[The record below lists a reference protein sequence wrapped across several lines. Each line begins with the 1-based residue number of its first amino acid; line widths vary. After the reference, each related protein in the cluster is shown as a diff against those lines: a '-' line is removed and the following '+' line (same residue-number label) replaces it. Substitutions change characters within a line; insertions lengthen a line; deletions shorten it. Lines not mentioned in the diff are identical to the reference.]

1 MKRIW
6 MSALLLLTALF
17 AACAQAETVYDRGTM
32 YGVMTVYEQPDSLSD
47 VRMVYFSGTPVEVLE
62 SVEDG
67 AGQVFV
73 HVCVANQLEGYVLT
87 RDSGENEVVLFSEGA
102 ADGPKG
108 ILPMLVANPGGRGI
122 VNLRDRP
129 SRSGRV
135 LAEIPNGTTVEVMG
149 VKEDDTHVLASW
161 AHVRAGGQTGF
172 MQLDLLTVPNT
183 EAYWQ
188 AMAGTYMV
196 LPMRSCSLNDVRPF
210 DPPEITAEALAQELT
225 EPKSREQVRQFFA
238 SLGMEITEEEA
249 YYLETGEPFLTAP
262 SKPEIQQI
270 DADLS
275 EGKALALVKTQLY
288 SFLLETRADG
298 KTVLLDMLTEFDAM
312 RTERIGRTTWLV
324 GRMGGPMDGGRGEYG
339 CWYNLETRGAD
350 IIYAEYTSESYLGGS
365 LCTGTWASED
375 CLIYALTEKT
385 QTEKTQTEGESVA
398 VTSQI
403 TIEGIRGVYTAG
415 DIRRESVFEKTLRRE
430 YVYDASRGRLVI
442 AGAQ

>member
-17 AACAQAETVYDRGTM
+17 AACAQAETVYDRGPM

-385 QTEKTQTEGESVA
+385 QTEGESVA

-403 TIEGIRGVYTAG
+403 TIEGIRGIYTAK
-415 DIRRESVFEKTLRRE
+415 DIRRESLFEKTLRRE

>member
-17 AACAQAETVYDRGTM
+17 AARAQAETVYDRGTM

-67 AGQVFV
+67 AGQAFT

-129 SRSGRV
+129 SRRGRV

-183 EAYWQ
+183 EAYWL
-188 AMAGTYMV
+188 AMVGTYMV

-324 GRMGGPMDGGRGEYG
+324 GRMGGPLDGGRGEYG

-350 IIYAEYTSESYLGGS
+350 ILYAEYTSESYLGGS

-385 QTEKTQTEGESVA
+385 QTEGESVA

-403 TIEGIRGVYTAG
+403 TIEGIRGVYTAE
-415 DIRRESVFEKTLRRE
+415 DIRRESVFEKTLCRE
-430 YVYDASRGRLVI
+430 YVYDASRGCLVI

>member
-17 AACAQAETVYDRGTM
+17 AARAQAETVYDRGTM

-67 AGQVFV
+67 AGQVFT

-108 ILPMLVANPGGRGI
+108 ILPMLVTNPGGRGI

-129 SRSGRV
+129 SRRGRV

-183 EAYWQ
+183 EAYWL
-188 AMAGTYMV
+188 AMVGTYMV

-210 DPPEITAEALAQELT
+210 DPPEITAEALAQALI
-225 EPKSREQVRQFFA
+225 EPKSMEQVRQFFA
-238 SLGMEITEEEA
+238 SLGMEITEDEA
-249 YYLETGEPFLTAP
+249 YYLETGEPFLTDP
-262 SKPEIQQI
+262 GKPEIQTI

-324 GRMGGPMDGGRGEYG
+324 GRMGGPLDGGRGEYG

-350 IIYAEYTSESYLGGS
+350 ILYAEYTSESYLGGS

-385 QTEKTQTEGESVA
+385 QTEGESVA

-403 TIEGIRGVYTAG
+403 TIEGIRGVYTAE
-415 DIRRESVFEKTLRRE
+415 DIRRESVFEKTLCRE

>member
-17 AACAQAETVYDRGTM
+17 AARAQAETVYDRGTM

-47 VRMVYFSGTPVEVLE
+47 IRMVYFSGTPVEVLE

-67 AGQVFV
+67 AGRVFT

-129 SRSGRV
+129 SRRGRV

-149 VKEDDTHVLASW
+149 VKEDDTQVLASW

-183 EAYWQ
+183 EAYWL
-188 AMAGTYMV
+188 AMVGTYMV

-225 EPKSREQVRQFFA
+225 EPKSREQVRRFFA

-270 DADLS
+270 DADLN

-324 GRMGGPMDGGRGEYG
+324 GRMGGPLDGGRGEYG

-350 IIYAEYTSESYLGGS
+350 ILYAEYTSESYLGGS

-385 QTEKTQTEGESVA
+385 QTEGESVA

-403 TIEGIRGVYTAG
+403 TIEGIRGVYTAE
-415 DIRRESVFEKTLRRE
+415 DIRRESVFEKTLCRE
-430 YVYDASRGRLVI
+430 YVYDASRGCLVI

>member
-1 MKRIW
+1 MNVYAKPD
-6 MSALLLLTALF
+6 LLSEHL
-17 AACAQAETVYDRGTM
+17 
-32 YGVMTVYEQPDSLSD
+32 MT
-47 VRMVYFSGTPVEVLE
+47 YFSGTPVDVMENV
-62 SVEDG
+62 
-67 AGQVFV
+67 AGQEDEIYA
-73 HVCVANQLEGYVLT
+73 HVRVAGQIEGYAQIW
-87 RDSGENEVVLFSEGA
+87 DGHGNETVLFSEEA
-102 ADGPKG
+102 AEVPCG

-129 SRSGRV
+129 SRRGRV

-183 EAYWQ
+183 EAYWL
-188 AMAGTYMV
+188 AMVGTYMV

-210 DPPEITAEALAQELT
+210 DPPEITAEALAQALA

-238 SLGMEITEEEA
+238 SLGMEITEDEA

-262 SKPEIQQI
+262 SKPEIQTI

-275 EGKALALVKTQLY
+275 DGKALALVKTRRY

-324 GRMGGPMDGGRGEYG
+324 GRRGGPLDGGRGEYG

-350 IIYAEYTSESYLGGS
+350 ILYAEFTVESYMGGS

-375 CLIYALTEKT
+375 CLIYRLTE
-385 QTEKTQTEGESVA
+385 ETQTEGESVA

-403 TIEGIRGVYTAG
+403 TIEGIRGLYTAK
-415 DIRRESVFEKTLRRE
+415 DIQRESVFEKTLRRE

>member
-1 MKRIW
+1 MCP
-6 MSALLLLTALF
+6 
-17 AACAQAETVYDRGTM
+17 AAFC
-32 YGVMTVYEQPDSLSD
+32 
-47 VRMVYFSGTPVEVLE
+47 
-62 SVEDG
+62 
-67 AGQVFV
+67 
-73 HVCVANQLEGYVLT
+73 
-87 RDSGENEVVLFSEGA
+87 
-102 ADGPKG
+102 
-108 ILPMLVANPGGRGI
+108 GRGI

-129 SRSGRV
+129 SRSGRI

-149 VKEDDTHVLASW
+149 VKEDDMHVLASW

-172 MQLDLLTVPNT
+172 MQLDLLAVPNT
-183 EAYWQ
+183 EAYWL

-210 DPPEITAEALAQELT
+210 DPPEITAEALAQALAG
-225 EPKSREQVRQFFA
+225 PKSWEQVRQFFA
-238 SLGMEITEEEA
+238 SLGMEITEDEA

-262 SKPEIQQI
+262 SKPEIQTI
-270 DADLS
+270 DADLGD
-275 EGKALALVKTQLY
+275 GKALALVKTHLY

-324 GRMGGPMDGGRGEYG
+324 GRMGGPLDGGRGEYG

-350 IIYAEYTSESYLGGS
+350 ILYAEYTSESYLGGS

-385 QTEKTQTEGESVA
+385 QTEGESVA

-403 TIEGIRGVYTAG
+403 TIEGIRGLYTAK
-415 DIRRESVFEKTLRRE
+415 DIQRESVFEKTLRRE
-430 YVYDASRGRLVI
+430 YVYDASRGCLVI

>member
-17 AACAQAETVYDRGTM
+17 AARAQAETVYDRGTM

-67 AGQVFV
+67 AGQVFT

-129 SRSGRV
+129 SRRGRV

-172 MQLDLLTVPNT
+172 MQLDLLTVPNM
-183 EAYWQ
+183 EAYWL
-188 AMAGTYMV
+188 AMVGTYMV

-324 GRMGGPMDGGRGEYG
+324 GRMGGPLDGGRGEYG

-350 IIYAEYTSESYLGGS
+350 ILYAEYTSESYLGGS

-385 QTEKTQTEGESVA
+385 QTEGESVA

-403 TIEGIRGVYTAG
+403 TIEGIRGVYTAE
-415 DIRRESVFEKTLRRE
+415 DIRRESVFEKTLCRE
-430 YVYDASRGRLVI
+430 YVYDASRGCLVI

>member
-17 AACAQAETVYDRGTM
+17 AARAQAETVYDRGTM

-67 AGQVFV
+67 AGQVFT

-129 SRSGRV
+129 SRRGRV

-183 EAYWQ
+183 EAYWL
-188 AMAGTYMV
+188 AMVGTYMV

-225 EPKSREQVRQFFA
+225 EPKSREQVRRFFA

-324 GRMGGPMDGGRGEYG
+324 GRMGGPLDGGRGEYG

-350 IIYAEYTSESYLGGS
+350 ILYAEFTVESYMGGS

-375 CLIYALTEKT
+375 CLIYTLTE
-385 QTEKTQTEGESVA
+385 ETQTEGESVA

-403 TIEGIRGVYTAG
+403 TIEGIRGVYTAE
-415 DIRRESVFEKTLRRE
+415 DIRRESVFEKTLCRE
-430 YVYDASRGRLVI
+430 YVYDASRGCLVI

>member
-1 MKRIW
+1 
-6 MSALLLLTALF
+6 
-17 AACAQAETVYDRGTM
+17 M

-67 AGQVFV
+67 AGQVFT

-129 SRSGRV
+129 SRRGRV

-183 EAYWQ
+183 EAYWL
-188 AMAGTYMV
+188 AMVGTYMV

-225 EPKSREQVRQFFA
+225 EPKSRKQVRRFFA

-324 GRMGGPMDGGRGEYG
+324 GRMGGPLDGGRGEYG

-350 IIYAEYTSESYLGGS
+350 ILYAEFTVESYMGGS

-375 CLIYALTEKT
+375 CLIYALTE
-385 QTEKTQTEGESVA
+385 ETQTEGESVA

-403 TIEGIRGVYTAG
+403 TIEGIRGLYTAK
-415 DIRRESVFEKTLRRE
+415 DIQRESVFEKTLRRE
-430 YVYDASRGRLVI
+430 YVYDASRGCLVI

>member
-172 MQLDLLTVPNT
+172 IQLDLLTVPNT

-385 QTEKTQTEGESVA
+385 QTEGESVA

>member
-17 AACAQAETVYDRGTM
+17 AARAQAETVYDRGTM

-67 AGQVFV
+67 AGQAFT

-129 SRSGRV
+129 SRRGRV

-172 MQLDLLTVPNT
+172 MQLDLLAVPNT
-183 EAYWQ
+183 EAYWL
-188 AMAGTYMV
+188 AMVGTYMV

-225 EPKSREQVRQFFA
+225 EPKSREQVRRFFA

-324 GRMGGPMDGGRGEYG
+324 GRMGGPLDGGRGEYG

-350 IIYAEYTSESYLGGS
+350 ILYAEYTSESYLGGS

-385 QTEKTQTEGESVA
+385 QTEGESVA

-403 TIEGIRGVYTAG
+403 TIEGIRGVYTAE
-415 DIRRESVFEKTLRRE
+415 DIRRESVFEKTLCRE
-430 YVYDASRGRLVI
+430 YVYDASRGCLVI

>member
-17 AACAQAETVYDRGTM
+17 AARAQAETVYDRGTM

-67 AGQVFV
+67 AGQVFT

-108 ILPMLVANPGGRGI
+108 ILPMLVANSGGRGI
-122 VNLRDRP
+122 VNLRDWP

-183 EAYWQ
+183 EAYWL

-225 EPKSREQVRQFFA
+225 EPKSREQVRRFFA

-324 GRMGGPMDGGRGEYG
+324 GRMGGPLDGGRGEYG

-350 IIYAEYTSESYLGGS
+350 ILYAEYTSESYLGGS

-385 QTEKTQTEGESVA
+385 QTEGESVA

-403 TIEGIRGVYTAG
+403 TIEGIRGVYTAE
-415 DIRRESVFEKTLRRE
+415 DIRRESVFEKTLCRE

>member
-17 AACAQAETVYDRGTM
+17 AARAQAETVYDRGTM

-67 AGQVFV
+67 AGQAFT

-129 SRSGRV
+129 SRRGRV

-183 EAYWQ
+183 EAYWL
-188 AMAGTYMV
+188 AMVGTYMV

-225 EPKSREQVRQFFA
+225 EPKSREQVRRFFA

-324 GRMGGPMDGGRGEYG
+324 GRMGGPLDGGRGEYG

-350 IIYAEYTSESYLGGS
+350 ILYAEYTSESYLGGS
-365 LCTGTWASED
+365 LCTGMWASED
-375 CLIYALTEKT
+375 CLIYAL
-385 QTEKTQTEGESVA
+385 TEKTQTEGESVA

-403 TIEGIRGVYTAG
+403 TIEGIRGVYTAE
-415 DIRRESVFEKTLRRE
+415 DIRRESVFEKTLCRE
-430 YVYDASRGRLVI
+430 YVYDASRGCLVI

>member
-17 AACAQAETVYDRGTM
+17 AARAQAETVYDRGTM

-67 AGQVFV
+67 AGQVFT

-129 SRSGRV
+129 SRRGRV

-183 EAYWQ
+183 EAYWL
-188 AMAGTYMV
+188 AMVGTYMV

-210 DPPEITAEALAQELT
+210 DPPEITAEALAQALI
-225 EPKSREQVRQFFA
+225 EPKSWEQVRQFFA
-238 SLGMEITEEEA
+238 SLGMEITEDEA
-249 YYLETGEPFLTAP
+249 YYLETGEPFLTD
-262 SKPEIQQI
+262 SGKPEIQTI

-275 EGKALALVKTQLY
+275 DGKALALVKTPLY

-298 KTVLLDMLTEFDAM
+298 KTVLLDMLTEFDAL

-324 GRMGGPMDGGRGEYG
+324 GRMGGPLDGGRGEYG

-350 IIYAEYTSESYLGGS
+350 ILYAEYTSESYLGGS

-385 QTEKTQTEGESVA
+385 QTEGESVA

-403 TIEGIRGVYTAG
+403 TIEGIRGVYTAE
-415 DIRRESVFEKTLRRE
+415 DIRRESVFEKTLCRE
-430 YVYDASRGRLVI
+430 YVYDASRGCLVI

>member
-17 AACAQAETVYDRGTM
+17 AARAQAETVYDRGTM

-67 AGQVFV
+67 AGQVFT

-129 SRSGRV
+129 SRRGRV

-183 EAYWQ
+183 EAYWL

-210 DPPEITAEALAQELT
+210 DSPEITAEALAQALAG
-225 EPKSREQVRQFFA
+225 PKSGEQVRQFFA
-238 SLGMEITEEEA
+238 SLGMEITEDEA
-249 YYLETGEPFLTAP
+249 YYLETGEPFLTDP
-262 SKPEIQQI
+262 GKPEIQTI
-270 DADLS
+270 DADLGD
-275 EGKALALVKTQLY
+275 GKALALVKTPLY

-298 KTVLLDMLTEFDAM
+298 KTVLLDMLTEFDAL

-324 GRMGGPMDGGRGEYG
+324 GRMGGPLDGGRGEYG

-350 IIYAEYTSESYLGGS
+350 ILYAEYTSESYLGGS

-385 QTEKTQTEGESVA
+385 QTEGESVA

-403 TIEGIRGVYTAG
+403 TIEGIRGVYTAE
-415 DIRRESVFEKTLRRE
+415 DIRRESVFEKTLCRE
-430 YVYDASRGRLVI
+430 YVYDASRGCLVI

>member
-17 AACAQAETVYDRGTM
+17 AARAQAETVYDRGTM

-47 VRMVYFSGTPVEVLE
+47 IRMVYFSGTPVEVLE

-67 AGQVFV
+67 AGRVFT

-129 SRSGRV
+129 SRRGRV

-183 EAYWQ
+183 EAYWL
-188 AMAGTYMV
+188 AMVGTYMV

-225 EPKSREQVRQFFA
+225 EPKSRKQVRRFFA

-270 DADLS
+270 DADLN

-324 GRMGGPMDGGRGEYG
+324 GRMGGPLDGGRGEYG

-350 IIYAEYTSESYLGGS
+350 ILYAEYTSESYLGGS

-385 QTEKTQTEGESVA
+385 QTEGESVA

-403 TIEGIRGVYTAG
+403 TIEGIRGVYTAE
-415 DIRRESVFEKTLRRE
+415 DIRRESVFEKTLCRE

>member
-17 AACAQAETVYDRGTM
+17 AARAQAETVYDRGTM

-67 AGQVFV
+67 AGQVFT

-122 VNLRDRP
+122 VNLRDWP

-183 EAYWQ
+183 EAYWL
-188 AMAGTYMV
+188 AMVGTYMV

-225 EPKSREQVRQFFA
+225 EPKSREQVRRFFA

-324 GRMGGPMDGGRGEYG
+324 GRMGGPLDGGRGEYG

-350 IIYAEYTSESYLGGS
+350 ILYAEYTSESYLGGS

-385 QTEKTQTEGESVA
+385 QTEGESVA

-403 TIEGIRGVYTAG
+403 TIEGIRGVYTAE
-415 DIRRESVFEKTLRRE
+415 DIRRESVFEKTLCRE
-430 YVYDASRGRLVI
+430 YVYDASRGCLVI

>member
-17 AACAQAETVYDRGTM
+17 AARAQAETVYDRGTM

-47 VRMVYFSGTPVEVLE
+47 IRMVYFSGTPVEVLE

-67 AGQVFV
+67 AGRVFT

-129 SRSGRV
+129 SRRGRV

-183 EAYWQ
+183 EAYWL
-188 AMAGTYMV
+188 AMVGTYMV

-225 EPKSREQVRQFFA
+225 EPKSREQVRRFFA

-324 GRMGGPMDGGRGEYG
+324 GRMGGPLDGGRGEYG

-350 IIYAEYTSESYLGGS
+350 ILYAEYTSESYLGGS

-375 CLIYALTEKT
+375 CLIYVL
-385 QTEKTQTEGESVA
+385 TEKTQTEGESVA

-403 TIEGIRGVYTAG
+403 TIEGIRGVYTAE
-415 DIRRESVFEKTLRRE
+415 DIRRESVFEKTLCRE
-430 YVYDASRGRLVI
+430 YVYDASRGCLVI

>member
-1 MKRIW
+1 MIG
-6 MSALLLLTALF
+6 
-17 AACAQAETVYDRGTM
+17 GTM

-67 AGQVFV
+67 AGQAFT

-129 SRSGRV
+129 SRRGRV

-183 EAYWQ
+183 EAYWL
-188 AMAGTYMV
+188 AMVGTYMV

-225 EPKSREQVRQFFA
+225 EPKSREQVRRFFA

-324 GRMGGPMDGGRGEYG
+324 GRMGGPLDGGRGEYG

-350 IIYAEYTSESYLGGS
+350 ILYAEYTSESYLGGS

-385 QTEKTQTEGESVA
+385 QTEGESVA

-403 TIEGIRGVYTAG
+403 TIEGIRGVYTAE
-415 DIRRESVFEKTLRRE
+415 DIRRESVFEKTLCRE
-430 YVYDASRGRLVI
+430 YVYDASRGCLVI

>member
-17 AACAQAETVYDRGTM
+17 AARAQAETVYDRGTM

-67 AGQVFV
+67 AGQVFT

-108 ILPMLVANPGGRGI
+108 ILPMLVANSGGRGI
-122 VNLRDRP
+122 VNLRDWP

-183 EAYWQ
+183 EAYWL
-188 AMAGTYMV
+188 AMVGTYMV

-225 EPKSREQVRQFFA
+225 EPKSREQVRRFFA

-249 YYLETGEPFLTAP
+249 YYLETGEPFLTAQ

-324 GRMGGPMDGGRGEYG
+324 GRMGGPLDGGRGEYG

-350 IIYAEYTSESYLGGS
+350 ILYAEYTSESYLGGS

-385 QTEKTQTEGESVA
+385 QTEGESVA

-403 TIEGIRGVYTAG
+403 TIEGIRGVYTAE
-415 DIRRESVFEKTLRRE
+415 DIRRESVFEKTLCRE

>member
-17 AACAQAETVYDRGTM
+17 AARAQAETVYDRGTM

-67 AGQVFV
+67 AGQVFT

-129 SRSGRV
+129 SRRGRV

-183 EAYWQ
+183 EAYWL
-188 AMAGTYMV
+188 AMVGTYMV

-225 EPKSREQVRQFFA
+225 EPKSRKQVRRFFA

-324 GRMGGPMDGGRGEYG
+324 GRMGGPLDGGRGEYG

-350 IIYAEYTSESYLGGS
+350 ILYAEYTSESYLGGS

-385 QTEKTQTEGESVA
+385 QTEGESVA

-403 TIEGIRGVYTAG
+403 TIEGIRGVYTAE
-415 DIRRESVFEKTLRRE
+415 DIRRESVFEKTLCRE
-430 YVYDASRGRLVI
+430 YVYDASRGCLVI

>member
-1 MKRIW
+1 M
-6 MSALLLLTALF
+6 LLTALF

-385 QTEKTQTEGESVA
+385 QTEGESVA

-403 TIEGIRGVYTAG
+403 TIEGIRGIYTAK
-415 DIRRESVFEKTLRRE
+415 DIRRESLFEKTLRRE

>member
-17 AACAQAETVYDRGTM
+17 AARAQAETVYDRGTM

-67 AGQVFV
+67 AGQVFT

-129 SRSGRV
+129 SRRGRV

-161 AHVRAGGQTGF
+161 THVRAGGQTGF

-183 EAYWQ
+183 EAYWL
-188 AMAGTYMV
+188 AMVGTYMV

-225 EPKSREQVRQFFA
+225 EPKSREQVRRFFA

-324 GRMGGPMDGGRGEYG
+324 GRMGGPLDGGRGEYG

-350 IIYAEYTSESYLGGS
+350 ILYAEYTSESYLGGS

-385 QTEKTQTEGESVA
+385 QTEGESVA

-403 TIEGIRGVYTAG
+403 TIEGIRGVYTAE
-415 DIRRESVFEKTLRRE
+415 DIRRESVFEKTLCRE
-430 YVYDASRGRLVI
+430 YVYDASRGCLVI

>member
-17 AACAQAETVYDRGTM
+17 AARAQAETVYDRGTM

-47 VRMVYFSGTPVEVLE
+47 IRMVYFSGTPVEVLE

-67 AGQVFV
+67 AGRVFT

-108 ILPMLVANPGGRGI
+108 ILPMLVANPGGWGI

-129 SRSGRV
+129 SRRGRV

-183 EAYWQ
+183 EAYWL
-188 AMAGTYMV
+188 AMVGTYMV

-225 EPKSREQVRQFFA
+225 EPKSREQVRRFFA

-324 GRMGGPMDGGRGEYG
+324 GRMGGPLDGGRGEYG

-350 IIYAEYTSESYLGGS
+350 ILYAEYTSESYLGGS

-385 QTEKTQTEGESVA
+385 QTEGESVA

-403 TIEGIRGVYTAG
+403 TIEGIRGVYTAE
-415 DIRRESVFEKTLRRE
+415 DIRRESVFEKTLCRE
-430 YVYDASRGRLVI
+430 YVYDASRGCLVI

>member
-17 AACAQAETVYDRGTM
+17 AARAQAETVYDRGTM
-32 YGVMTVYEQPDSLSD
+32 YGMMTVYEQPDSLSD

-67 AGQVFV
+67 AGQAFT

-129 SRSGRV
+129 SRRGRV

-183 EAYWQ
+183 EAYWL
-188 AMAGTYMV
+188 AMVGTYMV

-225 EPKSREQVRQFFA
+225 EPKSREQVRRFFA

-324 GRMGGPMDGGRGEYG
+324 GRMGGPLDGGRGEYG

-350 IIYAEYTSESYLGGS
+350 ILYAEYTSESYLGGS

-385 QTEKTQTEGESVA
+385 QTEGESVA

-403 TIEGIRGVYTAG
+403 TIEGIRGVYTAE
-415 DIRRESVFEKTLRRE
+415 DIRRESVFEKTLCRE
-430 YVYDASRGRLVI
+430 YVYDASRGCLVI

>member
-129 SRSGRV
+129 SRSGRI

-149 VKEDDTHVLASW
+149 VKEDDMHVLASW

-183 EAYWQ
+183 EAYWL

-210 DPPEITAEALAQELT
+210 DPPEITAEALAQALAG
-225 EPKSREQVRQFFA
+225 PKSGEQVRQFFA

-249 YYLETGEPFLTAP
+249 RHLQTGEPFLTDP
-262 SKPEIQQI
+262 GKPEIQTI

-275 EGKALALVKTQLY
+275 DGKALALVKTRLY

-298 KTVLLDMLTEFDAM
+298 KTVLLDMLTEFDAL

-324 GRMGGPMDGGRGEYG
+324 GRMGGPLDGGRGEYV

-375 CLIYALTEKT
+375 CLIYALTE
-385 QTEKTQTEGESVA
+385 ETQTEGESVA

-403 TIEGIRGVYTAG
+403 TIEGIRGLYTAK
-415 DIRRESVFEKTLRRE
+415 DIQRESVFEKTLRRE
-430 YVYDASRGRLVI
+430 YVYDASRGCLVI

>member
-17 AACAQAETVYDRGTM
+17 AARAQAETVYDRGTM

-67 AGQVFV
+67 AGQAFT

-129 SRSGRV
+129 SRRGRV

-183 EAYWQ
+183 EAYWL
-188 AMAGTYMV
+188 AMVGTYMV

-225 EPKSREQVRQFFA
+225 EPKSREQVRRFFA

-249 YYLETGEPFLTAP
+249 YYLVTGEPFLTAP

-324 GRMGGPMDGGRGEYG
+324 GRMGGPLDGGRGEYG

-350 IIYAEYTSESYLGGS
+350 ILYAEYTSESYLGGS

-385 QTEKTQTEGESVA
+385 QTEGESVA

-403 TIEGIRGVYTAG
+403 TIEGIRGVYTAE
-415 DIRRESVFEKTLRRE
+415 DIRRESVFEKTLCRE
-430 YVYDASRGRLVI
+430 YVYDASRGCLVI

>member
-17 AACAQAETVYDRGTM
+17 AARAQAETVYDRGTM

-47 VRMVYFSGTPVEVLE
+47 IRMVYFSGTPVEVLE

-67 AGQVFV
+67 AGRVFT

-129 SRSGRV
+129 SRRGRV

-183 EAYWQ
+183 EAYWL
-188 AMAGTYMV
+188 AMVGTYMV

-225 EPKSREQVRQFFA
+225 EPKSRKQVRRFFA

-324 GRMGGPMDGGRGEYG
+324 GRMGGPLDGGRGEYG

-350 IIYAEYTSESYLGGS
+350 ILYAEYTSESYLGGS

-385 QTEKTQTEGESVA
+385 QTEGESVA

-403 TIEGIRGVYTAG
+403 TIEGIRGVYTAE
-415 DIRRESVFEKTLRRE
+415 DIRRESVFEKTLCRE
-430 YVYDASRGRLVI
+430 YVYDASRGCLVI

>member
-6 MSALLLLTALF
+6 MSGLLLLTALF
-17 AACAQAETVYDRGTM
+17 AARAQAETVYDRGTM

-67 AGQVFV
+67 AGQVFT

-108 ILPMLVANPGGRGI
+108 ILPMLVANSGGRGI
-122 VNLRDRP
+122 VNLRDWP

-183 EAYWQ
+183 EAYWL
-188 AMAGTYMV
+188 AMVGTYMV

-225 EPKSREQVRQFFA
+225 EPKSREQVRRFFA

-312 RTERIGRTTWLV
+312 RTERIGRTTWLI
-324 GRMGGPMDGGRGEYG
+324 GRMGGPLDGGRGEYG

-350 IIYAEYTSESYLGGS
+350 ILYAEYTSESYLGGS

-385 QTEKTQTEGESVA
+385 QTEGESVA

-403 TIEGIRGVYTAG
+403 TIEGIRGVYTAE
-415 DIRRESVFEKTLRRE
+415 DIRRESVFEKTLCRE

>member
-17 AACAQAETVYDRGTM
+17 AARAQAETVYDRGTM
-32 YGVMTVYEQPDSLSD
+32 YGVMTVYEQPDSLAD
-47 VRMVYFSGTPVEVLE
+47 VRMVYVSGTPVEVLE

-67 AGQVFV
+67 AGQVFT

-129 SRSGRV
+129 SRRGRV

-183 EAYWQ
+183 EAYWL
-188 AMAGTYMV
+188 AMVGTYMV

-225 EPKSREQVRQFFA
+225 EPKSRKQVRRFFA

-298 KTVLLDMLTEFDAM
+298 KTVLLDMLTEFEAM

-324 GRMGGPMDGGRGEYG
+324 GRMGGPLDGGRGEYG

-350 IIYAEYTSESYLGGS
+350 ILYAEFTVESYLGGS

-385 QTEKTQTEGESVA
+385 QTEGESVA

-403 TIEGIRGVYTAG
+403 TIEGIRGVYTAE
-415 DIRRESVFEKTLRRE
+415 DIRRESVFEKTLCRE
-430 YVYDASRGRLVI
+430 YVYDASRGCLVI

>member
-129 SRSGRV
+129 SRSGRI

-161 AHVRAGGQTGF
+161 AHVRVGGQTGF

-183 EAYWQ
+183 EAYWL

-210 DPPEITAEALAQELT
+210 DPPEITAEALAQALA

-249 YYLETGEPFLTAP
+249 RHLRTGEPFLTDP
-262 SKPEIQQI
+262 GKPEIQTI
-270 DADLS
+270 DADLGD
-275 EGKALALVKTQLY
+275 GKALALVKTSLY

-298 KTVLLDMLTEFDAM
+298 KTVLLDMLTEFDAL

-385 QTEKTQTEGESVA
+385 QTEGESVA

-403 TIEGIRGVYTAG
+403 TIEGIRGIYTAK
-415 DIRRESVFEKTLRRE
+415 DIRRESLFEKTLRRE

>member
-17 AACAQAETVYDRGTM
+17 AARAQAETVYDRGTM

-67 AGQVFV
+67 AGQVFT

-183 EAYWQ
+183 EAYWL
-188 AMAGTYMV
+188 AMVGTYMV

-225 EPKSREQVRQFFA
+225 EPKSREQVRRFFA

-324 GRMGGPMDGGRGEYG
+324 GRMGGPLDGGRGEYG

-350 IIYAEYTSESYLGGS
+350 ILYAEYTSESYLGGS

-385 QTEKTQTEGESVA
+385 QTEGESVA

-403 TIEGIRGVYTAG
+403 TIEGIRGVYTAE
-415 DIRRESVFEKTLRRE
+415 DIRRESVFEKTLCRE

>member
-17 AACAQAETVYDRGTM
+17 AARAQAETVYDRGTM

-67 AGQVFV
+67 AGQVFT

-108 ILPMLVANPGGRGI
+108 ILPMLVANSGGRGI
-122 VNLRDRP
+122 VNLRDWP

-161 AHVRAGGQTGF
+161 AHVRTGGQTGF

-183 EAYWQ
+183 EAYWL
-188 AMAGTYMV
+188 AMVGTYMV

-225 EPKSREQVRQFFA
+225 EPKSREQVRRFFA

-324 GRMGGPMDGGRGEYG
+324 GRMGGPLDGGRGEYG

-350 IIYAEYTSESYLGGS
+350 ILYAEYTSESYLGGS

-385 QTEKTQTEGESVA
+385 QTEGESVA

-403 TIEGIRGVYTAG
+403 TIEGIRGVYMAE
-415 DIRRESVFEKTLRRE
+415 DIRRESVFEKTLCRE
-430 YVYDASRGRLVI
+430 YVYDASRGCLVI

>member
-17 AACAQAETVYDRGTM
+17 AARAQAETVYDRGTM

-67 AGQVFV
+67 AGQVFT

-129 SRSGRV
+129 SRRGRV

-183 EAYWQ
+183 EAYWL
-188 AMAGTYMV
+188 AMVGTYMV

-225 EPKSREQVRQFFA
+225 EPKSREQVRRFFA

-298 KTVLLDMLTEFDAM
+298 KTVLLDMLTEFEAM

-324 GRMGGPMDGGRGEYG
+324 GRMGGPLDGGRGEYG

-350 IIYAEYTSESYLGGS
+350 ILYAEYTSESYLGGS

-385 QTEKTQTEGESVA
+385 QTEGESVA

-403 TIEGIRGVYTAG
+403 TIEGIRGVYTAE
-415 DIRRESVFEKTLRRE
+415 DIRRESVFEKTLCRE
-430 YVYDASRGRLVI
+430 YVYDASRGCLVI

>member
-17 AACAQAETVYDRGTM
+17 AARAQAETVYDRGTM

-47 VRMVYFSGTPVEVLE
+47 VRRVYFSGTPVEVLE

-67 AGQVFV
+67 AGQVFT

-108 ILPMLVANPGGRGI
+108 ILPMLVANSGGRGI
-122 VNLRDRP
+122 VNLRDWP

-225 EPKSREQVRQFFA
+225 EPKSREQVRRFFA

-385 QTEKTQTEGESVA
+385 QTEGESVA

-403 TIEGIRGVYTAG
+403 TIEGIRGVYTAE
-415 DIRRESVFEKTLRRE
+415 DIRRESVFEKTLCRE

>member
-17 AACAQAETVYDRGTM
+17 AARAQAETVYDRGTM

-67 AGQVFV
+67 AGQVFT

-129 SRSGRV
+129 SRRGRV

-183 EAYWQ
+183 EAYWL
-188 AMAGTYMV
+188 AMVGTYMV

-225 EPKSREQVRQFFA
+225 EPKSREQVRRFFA

-312 RTERIGRTTWLV
+312 STERIGRTTWLV
-324 GRMGGPMDGGRGEYG
+324 GRMGGPLDGGRGEYG

-350 IIYAEYTSESYLGGS
+350 ILYAEYTSESYLGGS

-385 QTEKTQTEGESVA
+385 QTEGESVA

-403 TIEGIRGVYTAG
+403 TIEGIRGVYTAE
-415 DIRRESVFEKTLRRE
+415 DIRRESVFEKTLCRE
-430 YVYDASRGRLVI
+430 YVYDASRGCLVI